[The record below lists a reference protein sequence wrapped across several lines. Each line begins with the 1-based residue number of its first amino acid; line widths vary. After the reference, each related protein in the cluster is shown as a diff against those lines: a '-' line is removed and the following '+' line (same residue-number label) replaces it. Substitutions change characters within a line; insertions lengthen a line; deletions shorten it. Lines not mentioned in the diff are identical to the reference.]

1 MITVKKTLW
10 MLAICLSAPALWTSL
25 VGATPQ
31 EEETA
36 TAAVLSPTAPAS
48 LSDEQDD
55 QQEER
60 LDREQEK
67 RDRAQEAR
75 DREQEKREHI
85 DELYDQATEALD
97 QSHWDK
103 AIEDFTRVAEANG
116 GRADG
121 ALYWKA
127 YAQNKLGRRAD
138 SLASLRQLEKTYPH
152 SRWINDAKALEVEV
166 RQASGRPASPESE
179 ANDDLKLLAINSL
192 MNTDIDRAL
201 PMLEKFLQ
209 GNQPPKLKE
218 RALFVLAQSG
228 SPRARQVLAD
238 AARGKSNPDLQVK
251 ALQYLALFGGKES
264 RQVLAEI
271 YASSND
277 TDVKR
282 SILHGFMISGERERL
297 LNAAKSEKNPELRM
311 DAIHQLGVM
320 GAGDELWQLYQTEPS
335 AEVKE
340 AILHSLFIGGKPDK
354 LEEVARNEKDANLRR
369 AAIHSLGLMGGDRAG
384 TFLTSLY
391 KTEKDPSLRGEI
403 LSSLFIQGNAKALI
417 EVARTE
423 NNPELKR
430 AAIKKL
436 SLMHSKE
443 ATDYMMELL
452 NK

>member
-1 MITVKKTLW
+1 MITTKKKEW
-10 MLAICLSAPALWTSL
+10 MLATCLSALALGTIPCS
-25 VGATPQ
+25 AAPQ
-31 EEETA
+31 ELGGSPT
-36 TAAVLSPTAPAS
+36 AVLSAAADPS
-48 LSDEQDD
+48 LSEEQSD
-55 QQEER
+55 QEQER
-60 LDREQEK
+60 LERAQEK
-67 RDRAQEAR
+67 RDREQAK
-75 DREQEKREHI
+75 REQI
-85 DELYDQATEALD
+85 DELYDRGTEALD
-97 QSHWDK
+97 QSQWDK
-103 AIEDFTRVAEANG
+103 AIVAFARVADTNG

-138 SLASLRQLEKTYPH
+138 SLATLGQLEKSYPH

-166 RQASGRPASPESE
+166 RQASGRPVSPESE
-179 ANDDLKLLAINSL
+179 SNDDLKLIAINSL

-201 PMLEKFLQ
+201 PLLEKFLQ

-228 SPRARQVLAD
+228 SPRARQVLSEV
-238 AARGKSNPDLQVK
+238 ARGKANPDLQMK

-264 RQVLAEI
+264 RQVLADI

-277 TDVKR
+277 PDVKR
-282 SILHGFMISGERERL
+282 SILHGFMISGEREKL
-297 LNAAKSEKNPELRM
+297 LAAAKSEKNPDLRI

-320 GAGDELWQLYQTEPS
+320 GAGDELWKLYQTETS
-335 AEVKE
+335 ADVRET
-340 AILHSLFIGGKPDK
+340 ILHSLFLGGKADK
-354 LEEVARNEKDANLRR
+354 LGDVARNEKDANLRR
-369 AAIHSLGLMGGDRAG
+369 AAIHSLGLMGSDRTGAE
-384 TFLTSLY
+384 LASLY
-391 KTEKDPSLRGEI
+391 KTEKDTALRGEI
-403 LSSLFIQGNAKALI
+403 LDALFIQKNAKTLI

-443 ATDYMMELL
+443 ATDFMMELL